1 MNSDFKRAR
10 WWFAAAVPALVLT
23 LHSLALVP
31 LGSRTITLSDIRPFE
46 GAAYL
51 ATLAPQTY
59 PLPPEPALELRE
71 DGVLNPFPSMP
82 GWGSVVAPGAGRYRV
97 AGTTLY
103 FSASDN
109 SDPRTNGRTYTVTQ
123 PVPIPRRLLLVL
135 WAIGLVGFF
144 VGLVIVRRPVAR
156 FVAAPPFW
164 ILAGLL
170 LALVAANRLWLFTD
184 YPLVAVHPDSGG
196 YYAIS
201 EQIGSGVWPNFG
213 NRPPVYPL
221 FLKAVFSTVDRLW
234 ALALAQTLLSFSG
247 ALLLAYGAYCWRAAL
262 GLPAVLLM
270 ALFLFGFTTLEH
282 DTAML
287 SESVYANCLMLAFGG
302 LLMGLRDRRPG
313 WLAWASTAMAL
324 AILTRPAG
332 MFLVVTFVIVA
343 AWLAWRRFPRWCLV
357 AFALPLP
364 IILLSMSYYNLKVV
378 RAFAPTTWGEAN
390 LAVATFVYW
399 EQDPAYPPEINADVV
414 RIQQIISGRL
424 ELTGKNRDVLDQSW
438 HPDRL
443 GAIYVES
450 FNAAALD
457 IAQMMGGHYE
467 TTGRFW
473 IRRIAFDSI
482 AKHPKYYGKF
492 VYAMLFNYFRP
503 APDYDFRAY
512 LMNRAW
518 THYVARTFAPEKGN
532 LLMVRMAKEQAD
544 GVPPPRMIVTS
555 FEPSETMDLQD
566 RVLISPTWKWRVYEL
581 THRARRFFFQRWI
594 WTVSVFVGLLASVVV
609 LWRSRL
615 RHDAAFVVFIVTVS
629 ALGASLV
636 VSLVEFSQPRYSYPM
651 EWAYGLSAVLLPLL
665 FLRPQ
670 VDRIDP

>member
-1 MNSDFKRAR
+1 MTSDFRR
-10 WWFAAAVPALVLT
+10 SLWWFAAAVPGLVLT
-23 LHSLALVP
+23 LHSLALLP
-31 LGSRTITLSDIRPFE
+31 LASRTITLQDIQPVA
-46 GAAYL
+46 GAAYV
-51 ATLAPQTY
+51 ASLAPQTY
-59 PLPPEPALELRE
+59 PSPSAVALELRE
-71 DGVLNPFPSMP
+71 DGVLNPMPSMP
-82 GWGSVVAPGAGRYRV
+82 GPAPVVAPGAGRYHV
-97 AGTTLY
+97 AGPSLH

-135 WAIGLVGFF
+135 WAIGIIGVVVGT
-144 VGLVIVRRPVAR
+144 VIVRGPLVR
-156 FVAAPPFW
+156 FLAAPPFW
-164 ILAGLL
+164 MLAALL
-170 LALVAANRLWLFTD
+170 FALVTANRLWLFTD
-184 YPLVAVHPDSGG
+184 FPVVAVHPDSGG

-201 EQIGSGVWPNFG
+201 EQIGTGVWPNFG

-221 FLKAVFSTVDRLW
+221 FLKAVFSVVDRLW
-234 ALALAQTLLSFSG
+234 ALALAQSLLSFAC
-247 ALLLAYGAYCWRAAL
+247 ALMLAYGAYCWRAAL

-270 ALFLFGFTTLEH
+270 ALFLFGFTTMEH

-287 SESVYANCLMLAFGG
+287 SESLYASCLMFAFGS
-302 LLMGLRDRRPG
+302 LLIGLRVRKAG
-313 WLAWASTAMAL
+313 WLAWTSTAMAL

-332 MFLVVTFVIVA
+332 MFLVVTFGMIV
-343 AWLAWRRFPRWCLV
+343 AWLAWRRFPRACLV
-357 AFALPLP
+357 AFVLPLP

-399 EQDPAYPPEINADVV
+399 EPDPAYPPEINADIT
-414 RIQQIISGRL
+414 RIQRIIDGRF
-424 ELTGKNRDVLDQSW
+424 ELTGKNRNVLDQSW

-443 GAIYVES
+443 GGIYVES

-482 AKHPKYYGKF
+482 AKHPMYYGKF

-503 APDYDFRAY
+503 APDFDFRAY

-532 LLMVRMAKEQAD
+532 LIMVRMAKEQAD
-544 GVPPPRMIVTS
+544 GVPPPGIIVTS
-555 FEPSETMDLQD
+555 FDPNETMDLQD
-566 RVLISPTWKWRVYEL
+566 RVLISATWKWRVYEM

-594 WTVSVFVGLLASVVV
+594 WTLSVFVGLGASVFV

-615 RHDAAFVVFIVTVS
+615 RHDAAFAVFIITIS
-629 ALGASLV
+629 AVGASLV

-651 EWAYGLSAVLLPLL
+651 EWAYGMSAVLLPLL
-665 FLRPQ
+665 FARPQ
-670 VDRIDP
+670 PERIDS